1 MLAKIVIR
9 QGKKLIEQ
17 SKKIEEQSD
26 KIQNLKEENDVLRV
40 SNRNLRISKEKDREL
55 LARIKTI
62 SENNNYNNTKIA
74 LRKINE
80 LVITLK
86 IN

>member
-1 MLAKIVIR
+1 MLAKIVVR

-17 SKKIEEQSD
+17 SKEIEKQSD
-26 KIQNLKEENDVLRV
+26 KIQKLKEENDVLRV
-40 SNRNLRISKEKDREL
+40 LNRNLRNSKEKDREL
-55 LARIKTI
+55 IARIKTI
-62 SENNNYNNTKIA
+62 SENNNYNNPKIA

-80 LVITLK
+80 LVTNLK